1 MQRYWKMLIALWPFY
16 AILLLILAFIWAI
29 KSPPPSPS
37 SEPQHQAAQP
47 VESVKIQK
55 ETPLEIL
62 KQCKMAVKL
71 GDLGKYNQ
79 ELRKLPADSHEYKDA
94 REFYADFKANQAKR
108 EKQAETARIASLK
121 PKRIQFAKQ
130 YEQLMLEK
138 GLDVYASAIGNNNTT
153 FRIKFILTSR
163 PLVYNLINDT
173 SFTGQLKDLGFKK
186 FIMTDGYNDTWNA
199 DL

>member
-1 MQRYWKMLIALWPFY
+1 MQRYWKMFIALWPFY
-16 AILLLILAFIWAI
+16 AILLLIWALIWAL

-37 SEPQHQAAQP
+37 FDPQHQTAKP
-47 VESVKIQK
+47 VESAKTQN
-55 ETPLEIL
+55 ETPQEIL

-71 GDLGKYNQ
+71 GELGKYNQ
-79 ELRKLPADSHEYKDA
+79 ELRKLPTDSQEYKEA
-94 REFYADFKANQAKR
+94 REFYADLKANQTKR
-108 EKQAETARIASLK
+108 EKQAEAARVASLM

-138 GLDVYASAIGNNNTT
+138 GLDVYASAIGNNKTT

-163 PLVYNLINDT
+163 PLVYKLINDA

-186 FIMTDGYNDTWNA
+186 FVMTDGYNDTWNT

>member
-1 MQRYWKMLIALWPFY
+1 MQRYWKMFIALWPFY
-16 AILLLILAFIWAI
+16 AILLLVSALIWAL
-29 KSPPPSPS
+29 KSPPPLPS
-37 SEPQHQAAQP
+37 SDSQHQTATP
-47 VESVKIQK
+47 IESIKTQNV
-55 ETPLEIL
+55 TPQEIL

-71 GDLGKYNQ
+71 GDLGKYNND
-79 ELRKLPADSHEYKDA
+79 LRKLPSDGKEYKEA

-108 EKQAETARIASLK
+108 EKQAEAARVASLM

-138 GLDVYASAIGNNNTT
+138 GLDVYASAVGNNNTT
-153 FRIKFILTSR
+153 FKIKFILTSR
-163 PLVYNLINDT
+163 PLVYKLINDA

-186 FIMTDGYNDTWNA
+186 FIMTDGYNDTWNT

>member
-1 MQRYWKMLIALWPFY
+1 MQRYWKMFIALWPFY
-16 AILLLILAFIWAI
+16 AILLLILALTWAF

-37 SEPQHQAAQP
+37 SDPQHRSAKP
-47 VESVKIQK
+47 VESDKTQN
-55 ETPLEIL
+55 ETPQEIL

-79 ELRKLPADSHEYKDA
+79 ELRKLSADSQEYKEA
-94 REFYADFKANQAKR
+94 REFYADFKTNQAKR
-108 EKQAETARIASLK
+108 EKQAEAARVASLK
-121 PKRIQFAKQ
+121 PKRIQFAQQ
-130 YEQLMLEK
+130 YEQLMLGK

-163 PLVYNLINDT
+163 PLVYKLINDA

-186 FIMTDGYNDTWNA
+186 FIMTDGYNDTWNT